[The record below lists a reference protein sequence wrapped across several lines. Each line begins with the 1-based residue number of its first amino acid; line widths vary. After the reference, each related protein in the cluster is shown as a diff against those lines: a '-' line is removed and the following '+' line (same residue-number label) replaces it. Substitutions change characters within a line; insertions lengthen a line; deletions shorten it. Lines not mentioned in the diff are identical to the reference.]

1 MVELPANLSGS
12 QKQRFISS
20 LTLHGNS
27 KFYVALI
34 RTASCIFFIL
44 GPRLKKQPT
53 FGTLK
58 GKRKEQES
66 LWKCTM
72 VRKAFACNWHTSYPL
87 NFMANQ
93 TAEGCRTIT
102 YHGEAGQVTW
112 ERRMTV
118 NNPPLGKGDKTC
130 YQKYRSVS
138 NMSPQQHT
146 GAEKGRGVSNA
157 LSGQQ
162 EEGLTHSRM
171 QGPLRVC
178 PFTWTGQDLDTG
190 LQAWLCWT
198 RGQAQSKIFPQ

>member
-1 MVELPANLSGS
+1 MGHLRE
-12 QKQRFISS
+12 KEK
-20 LTLHGNS
+20 S
-27 KFYVALI
+27 K
-34 RTASCIFFIL
+34 
-44 GPRLKKQPT
+44 
-53 FGTLK
+53 
-58 GKRKEQES
+58 S

-72 VRKAFACNWHTSYPL
+72 VRKAFAWNWHTSYPP

-93 TAEGCRTIT
+93 TAEGCRAIT
-102 YHGEAGQVTW
+102 YHGEAGQMTW

-146 GAEKGRGVSNA
+146 GAEKGRGVSNT
-157 LSGQQ
+157 SRGQQ

>member
-87 NFMANQ
+87 SFMANQ

-130 YQKYRSVS
+130 YQKYNLADLSAICPHS
-138 NMSPQQHT
+138 NTQEQR
-146 GAEKGRGVSNA
+146 RG
-157 LSGQQ
+157 
-162 EEGLTHSRM
+162 EG
-171 QGPLRVC
+171 
-178 PFTWTGQDLDTG
+178 
-190 LQAWLCWT
+190 
-198 RGQAQSKIFPQ
+198 